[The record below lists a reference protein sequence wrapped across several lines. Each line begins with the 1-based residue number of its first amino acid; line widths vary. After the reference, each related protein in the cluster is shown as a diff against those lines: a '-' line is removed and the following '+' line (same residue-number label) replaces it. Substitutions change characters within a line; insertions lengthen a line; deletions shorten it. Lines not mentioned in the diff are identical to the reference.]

1 MRLEWDKT
9 GEHFYETGVKQVV
22 LFPMSGS
29 DYGTGVAWNGVTS
42 IEENPSGADFNAI
55 YADDIKYLNIQGA
68 EEFGATLGAYTYPD
82 EFAECDGEVMPVPGL
97 SIGQQARKPFGL
109 CYRTTIGN
117 DTEGIEYGY
126 KLHLVYGA
134 RVTPSSKSYSTINES
149 PEPAEMSWEMNTT
162 PVAVSGMKPT
172 SIIKLDS
179 TKFGAAK
186 MAEIED
192 ILYGTVSS
200 DARLPLP
207 DEVVAIMGADIYEIT
222 LDKANV
228 TLTEGET
235 ITLKA
240 TTTPKDAEVDWETSA
255 EGKATVSDAGVV
267 AAVSAGSAVITA
279 TITDSDQN
287 EYSDTCRVTV
297 KAAPSA

>member
-1 MRLEWDKT
+1 MARLVWDQT
-9 GEHFYETGVKQVV
+9 GEHLYETGVRQCV

-29 DYGTGVAWNGVTS
+29 TYGTGVAWNGVTS
-42 IEENPSGADFNAI
+42 IEENPSGADFNPI

-68 EEFGATLGAYTYPD
+68 EEFGASINAYTYPD
-82 EFAECDGEVMPVPGL
+82 EFAECDGEATPIAGL
-97 SIGQQARKPFGL
+97 TVGQQARKGFGL

-126 KLHLVYGA
+126 KLHLVNGA
-134 RVTPSSKSYSTINES
+134 KVTPSSKSYSTINDS

-162 PVAVSGMKPT
+162 PVSVTGMKPT

-192 ILYGTVSS
+192 ILYGSANS
-200 DARLPLP
+200 NPRLPLP
-207 DEVVAIMGADIYEIT
+207 DEVISIMGADVYEVT
-222 LDKANV
+222 LNKANV
-228 TLTEGET
+228 TLTEGDT
-235 ITLKA
+235 VTLTA
-240 TTTPKDAEVDWETSA
+240 TTTPVNAVVTWSSSA
-255 EGKATVSDAGVV
+255 TGKATVANGLVT
-267 AAVSAGSAVITA
+267 AVSAGSAVITA
-279 TITDSDQN
+279 SISDGTN
-287 EYSDTCRVTV
+287 TYTDTCNITV